1 VWGGGSA
8 IRLGASCTNGRSYAF
23 SRDPTF
29 FMQDQSSLI
38 IELRTGRNGN
48 LHKRL
53 EAGHQLLPMVAA
65 GKGEFAIIF
74 ASGVIKWQNFRNR
87 TFTNLDCR
95 NNVRLQ
101 VVIVNT
107 LSVN

>member
-1 VWGGGSA
+1 
-8 IRLGASCTNGRSYAF
+8 
-23 SRDPTF
+23 
-29 FMQDQSSLI
+29 MQDQSSLI

-74 ASGVIKWQNFRNR
+74 ASGVIKWQNFQKSNAHQP
-87 TFTNLDCR
+87 
-95 NNVRLQ
+95 RLPHLEA
-101 VVIVNT
+101 VIM
-107 LSVN
+107 